1 VVDVKQL
8 VLLIGVGRSGTS
20 AFTGILRELGF
31 HVPQPEVEPDETNP
45 RGFGEPR
52 WVVDW
57 HTRLLKTVRVT
68 TIDSRPAAF
77 QKTLEL
83 GTRQELVDE
92 LRSWLEVQ
100 FVGTERVVVKD
111 PRLSWFLGPWQRC
124 AGELGVTPTFVT
136 MLRPPTEVLGSARQ
150 WYGNWQNDASRAAGW
165 TNIML
170 HTEEQGR
177 GSRRMF
183 IHYDRLLTDWQ
194 AEIARL
200 GRLIDAVDLTD
211 VPGDRRQRVA
221 AFVDPS
227 LRRAAPGWDGL
238 EVPAALQD
246 VVDRAWAA
254 LEPLGDGASQEHALD
269 RVRTEYDAFYA
280 DVEAIAQST
289 TRAAQGARG
298 RLPKPAA
305 APAET
310 EPAPAEAAPAKK
322 TAKPKPRRRR
332 RRFFRLPS

>member
-1 VVDVKQL
+1 MKKL

-57 HTRLLKTVRVT
+57 HTKLLKSVRVT

-77 QKTLEL
+77 AKTLEV
-83 GTRQELVDE
+83 GERQEVVDE

-111 PRLSWFLGPWQRC
+111 PRLSWFLGLWQRC
-124 AGELGVTPTFVT
+124 AADLEVEPTFVT
-136 MLRPPTEVLGSARQ
+136 MLRPPTEVLGSAQQ

-183 IHYDRLLTDWQ
+183 IRYDRLLADWA

-200 GRLIDAVDLTD
+200 GTLLDTPDLVD
-211 VPGDRRQRVA
+211 VPADRRARVA
-221 AFVDPS
+221 EFVDPS
-227 LRRAAPGWDGL
+227 LRRATPGWDGL
-238 EVPAALQD
+238 AVPAALQS
-246 VVDRAWAA
+246 VVDRTWEA
-254 LEPLGDGASQEHALD
+254 LEPLGGDGSGAQPRERLD
-269 RVRTEYDAFYA
+269 AIRSEYDAFYA
-280 DVEAIAQST
+280 DAETIAQSSI
-289 TRAAQGARG
+289 RAAQNARA
-298 RLPKPAA
+298 RRPKPVAAPAPAA
-305 APAET
+305 AQPART
-310 EPAPAEAAPAKK
+310 P
-322 TAKPKPRRRR
+322 KPKRR
-332 RRFFRLPS
+332 RRFFRLRS

>member
-1 VVDVKQL
+1 MKQL

-57 HTRLLKTVRVT
+57 HTRLLKSVRVT
-68 TIDSRPAAF
+68 TIDSRPAAWA
-77 QKTLEL
+77 KTADI
-83 GTRQELVDE
+83 GKRQDVVDE

-111 PRLSWFLGPWQRC
+111 PRLSWFLGLWQRC
-124 AGELGVTPTFVT
+124 AADLGVDPTFVT

-150 WYGNWQNDASRAAGW
+150 WYGNWQNDASRAVGW

-177 GSRRMF
+177 GLRRMF
-183 IHYDRLLTDWQ
+183 IHYDRLLGDWS
-194 AEIARL
+194 AEIGRL
-200 GRLIDAVDLTD
+200 GRLLSAPDLQD
-211 VPGDRRQRVA
+211 VPADRREQVA
-221 AFVDPS
+221 AFIDPS

-238 EVPAALQD
+238 DVPASLQA
-246 VVDRAWAA
+246 VVDRTWAA
-254 LEPLGDGASQEHALD
+254 LEPLGDDEPTDDAAAALD
-269 RVRTEYDAFYA
+269 RVRAEYDAFYA
-280 DVEAIAQST
+280 EAEAIAQSS
-289 TRAAQGARG
+289 TRAAQNARG
-298 RLPKPAA
+298 RRPKPA
-305 APAET
+305 
-310 EPAPAEAAPAKK
+310 PAPAEPDPPA
-322 TAKPKPRRRR
+322 PKPRSGRNPGRRA
-332 RRFFRLPS
+332 RRFFRLHS